1 MSLLFKNLRVHQV
14 FGANTDVGKT
24 ILTSGLVRASAAK
37 KNRVFYLKPVSTGP
51 IQDADD
57 EHVNRFAG
65 PHKALVNA
73 HCLYRF
79 DEPVSPHLAAGM
91 AAEKAGARNVVVPTD
106 DAFVTSVSSYIRKCA
121 AGTAEKSHMYI
132 ETAGGVHSPTLSGTT
147 QLDSYR
153 PLFLPTILVGD
164 SRLGGISSTI
174 SAYES
179 LLLRGYI
186 VDSILLFKDQY
197 YRNWEY
203 LGPYFAEHGVRVSA
217 VDLPPPREADA
228 SQNFIITEEYY
239 RKLAANDHSGGL
251 FSVVEYLDEKHEE
264 RIKELYSMPRR
275 TLDTVWW
282 PFVQHGLV
290 KDEADVNVIDSAWGD
305 HFTVFNRHRSPSPP
319 PPSTVLTG
327 SLLESQ
333 FDGSASWWTQALG
346 HAHPAL
352 NLAAARAAGRY
363 GHVMFPQATHTPAL
377 RLAERLVH
385 DGPGKGWA
393 ARAFISDNGSTGMEI
408 ALKMALR
415 VASKQFGFTPQERKK
430 IGVLGLK
437 GSYHGDTI
445 GSMDACE
452 EGVYTCEW
460 HQARVGIKN
469 GRAFVKIPSAGQPL
483 SWIYNVARASTPLS
497 PPLGALVLEPLVLG
511 AGGMLFVDPL
521 FQRVLIDAA
530 RARGLPVIFDEV
542 FAGLWRLGLRSAAP
556 LLGAHPDVAVYAKV
570 LTGGLVPLAV
580 TLASETKADALLHG
594 HSYSAYAVGCEVANA
609 ALDLSERGAA
619 AAAVWSVWSP
629 QFIDVLS
636 RLDVIEQAMTL
647 GTVLAFKV
655 RADGTDIG
663 YQSHSAQ
670 AMLKTLGDAAVDGT
684 SHDVTSAPGG
694 APFSIHFRTL
704 GDVAYFITSLN
715 TPSATIRAVEDRIW
729 ASLSQ

>member
-1 MSLLFKNLRVHQV
+1 M
-14 FGANTDVGKT
+14 
-24 ILTSGLVRASAAK
+24 
-37 KNRVFYLKPVSTGP
+37 
-51 IQDADD
+51 
-57 EHVNRFAG
+57 
-65 PHKALVNA
+65 
-73 HCLYRF
+73 
-79 DEPVSPHLAAGM
+79 
-91 AAEKAGARNVVVPTD
+91 
-106 DAFVTSVSSYIRKCA
+106 
-121 AGTAEKSHMYI
+121 
-132 ETAGGVHSPTLSGTT
+132 
-147 QLDSYR
+147 
-153 PLFLPTILVGD
+153 
-164 SRLGGISSTI
+164 
-174 SAYES
+174 
-179 LLLRGYI
+179 LRGYI

-239 RKLAANDHSGGL
+239 RKLAANDRSGGL

-460 HQARVGIKN
+460 HQAKGYWFEPPSVGIKN
-469 GRAFVKIPSAGQPL
+469 GRAFVKIPSAVAHKDVEGQPL
-483 SWIYNVARASTPLS
+483 SWIYNVSARLDTALASAYRTHVNDTLETLAGDATA
-497 PPLGALVLEPLVLG
+497 PLGALVLEPLVLG
-511 AGGMLFVDPL
+511 AGGMVFVDPL

-580 TLASETKADALLHG
+580 TLASEDVFRAFEGASKADALLHG

-609 ALDLSERGAA
+609 ALDLSERVVRGEAWRAARAAWGAEGEGGAEGAA
-619 AAAVWSVWSP
+619 DAAVWSVWSP

-655 RADGTDIG
+655 RGGDVGTCSVFFIPVVHHFGSSWPRKADGTDIG